1 MGCLQLGLPSCSV
14 LRLNCSSGRD
24 SLLAIPDPMQVSSP
38 QGNLLFLPVTYLLC
52 RLSGALWNSSKHLG
66 LRLIQPA
73 LSNCLPNR
81 RLKKRIEEAL
91 PVMAS
96 KKPFRS
102 SLEVTAL
109 ILHLVMAFGMRLHV
123 LLSELASASLHFFFF
138 PSGRRLLGLWKMKSS
153 LSPVVGVWSVVLCW
167 GWWY

>member
-1 MGCLQLGLPSCSV
+1 M
-14 LRLNCSSGRD
+14 
-24 SLLAIPDPMQVSSP
+24 
-38 QGNLLFLPVTYLLC
+38 
-52 RLSGALWNSSKHLG
+52 
-66 LRLIQPA
+66 
-73 LSNCLPNR
+73 
-81 RLKKRIEEAL
+81 
-91 PVMAS
+91 MAS

-153 LSPVVGVWSVVLCW
+153 LSPVVGV
-167 GWWY
+167 